1 MAMIQVKVDQ
11 MQPEV
16 TLCVVAAVTMLPVVT
31 IPGQDDRYDSSKEAT
46 Q

>member
-16 TLCVVAAVTMLPVVT
+16 TLCVVTAVTMLPAVT
-31 IPGQDDRYDSSKEAT
+31 IARQDAWHHSSTEAN

>member
-1 MAMIQVKVDQ
+1 MAMIQIKVDQ

-16 TLCVVAAVTMLPVVT
+16 TLCVVTAVTMLPVVT
-31 IPGQDDRYDSSKEAT
+31 ISRQDDQHDSFKEAT